1 MQIISWNV
9 NGLRAVHKKN
19 FLELF
24 NQQKADI
31 FCLQEIKA
39 DPEQLPE
46 ELRPINGYF
55 SYFNSASKK
64 GYSGVAVY
72 SKEKPLSVKTKL
84 GLERFNQE
92 GRFLQLE
99 FTDFILI
106 NIYLPH
112 GGREKE
118 NLSYKLESYQE
129 LLNYL
134 PKISKPVILIGD
146 FNIAHQE
153 IDLER
158 PKDNKNNIMF
168 TSEEREKIDQLLS
181 LGFKDSF
188 RLFNQNNGN
197 YTWWPYR
204 LNARSRNLGWRL
216 DYAFVSQSWSG
227 KIKSASILKEVFGSD
242 HGPISLVLE

>member
-24 NQQKADI
+24 NQQNADI
-31 FCLQEIKA
+31 FCLQEVKA
-39 DPEQLPE
+39 NPEQLPE
-46 ELRPINGYF
+46 ELRSIPNYF
-55 SYFNSASKK
+55 SYFNSAKKK

-72 SKEKPLSVKTKL
+72 SKERPLCVNTRL
-84 GLERFNQE
+84 GLDRFDQE

-99 FTDFILI
+99 FTNFILI

-118 NLSYKLESYQE
+118 NLSYKLECYRQF
-129 LLNYL
+129 LNYL
-134 PKISKPVILIGD
+134 PSLSKPVILVGD
-146 FNIAHQE
+146 FNLAHQE

-158 PKDNKNNIMF
+158 PKDNRNNIMF
-168 TSEEREKIDQLLS
+168 TPEEREKIGQLLS

-188 RLFNQNNGN
+188 RLFNQSNGN

-204 LNARSRNLGWRL
+204 LNARKRNLGWRL
-216 DYAFVSQSWSG
+216 DYIFVSEPLVET
-227 KIKSASILKEVFGSD
+227 IKSASILKEIFGSD
-242 HGPISLVLE
+242 HCPIGLVLE

>member
-24 NQQKADI
+24 NQQKADF

-39 DPEQLPE
+39 APEQLPE
-46 ELRPINGYF
+46 ELKSIDSYF
-55 SYFNSASKK
+55 SYFNPAQKK

-72 SKEKPLSVKTKL
+72 CKEKPLSVNTKL
-84 GLERFNQE
+84 GLDRFDQE

-118 NLSYKLESYQE
+118 NLSYKLECYQQ
-129 LLNYL
+129 LLNHL
-134 PKISKPVILIGD
+134 SQISKPLVLIGD

-168 TSEEREKIDQLLS
+168 TLEEREKIDQLLA
-181 LGFKDSF
+181 LGFKDTF
-188 RLFNQNNGN
+188 RLFNQSNGN

-204 LNARSRNLGWRL
+204 LNARARNLGWRL
-216 DYAFVSQSWSG
+216 DYAFASQQLLE
-227 KIKSASILKEVFGSD
+227 KIKSASILRKVLGSD
-242 HGPISLVLE
+242 HCPISLVLE